1 MARACGICLA
11 RTLLGG
17 HFARTRLRRRQ
28 DTMKQGCLF
37 ALSFFL
43 FAVGMFGQNGAPTI
57 KAEVK
62 SALVWGEDG
71 PAGAVSSVIE
81 DPLTGNAIHKLSY
94 GGVEVSSRL
103 GFEGTGTDERGTFL
117 NYTTTIVNGTDARVS
132 LRFGGISIDGHAA
145 SPVRLVPAGKKP
157 KKKQERQNQEELVE
171 LRKMHCITS
180 GFLPSDNLFSADN
193 FAKVLA
199 VAPATALTVSSII
212 RDPRSYHA
220 MLCSTAGCYPTG
232 TIRYYVR
239 VDNLDYVFVWPGR
252 SAVYCGK

>member
-1 MARACGICLA
+1 
-11 RTLLGG
+11 
-17 HFARTRLRRRQ
+17 
-28 DTMKQGCLF
+28 MKQCCLF
-37 ALSFFL
+37 VLSFL
-43 FAVGMFGQNGAPTI
+43 LCTLGMFAQSGAPTI

-81 DPLTGNAIHKLSY
+81 DPLTGNPIHKLSY

-103 GFEGTGTDERGTFL
+103 GFEGMGTDERGTFL
-117 NYTTTIVNGTDARVS
+117 NYTTTIVNGTDARLS
-132 LRFGGISIDGHAA
+132 LRYGGISVDGHAA
-145 SPVRLVPAGKKP
+145 SPVRLVPAGKKL
-157 KKKQERQNQEELVE
+157 KKKEERQNQEELVE

-180 GFLPSDNLFSADN
+180 GFLPSDNLFSADSST
-193 FAKVLA
+193 KILS

-212 RDPRSYHA
+212 RDPRNYHSI
-220 MLCSTAGCYPTG
+220 LCSTAGCYPTG